1 MLGTNF
7 PEDMD
12 YDTISGFIINKL
24 GYIPNT
30 NRISEIEFENASIRV
45 LEVEDRRIKK
55 VKITLID
62 IDTKLDTKK
71 SKE

>member
-1 MLGTNF
+1 MLGTHF

-30 NRISEIEFENASIRV
+30 NRISEIEFENANIKI

-62 IDTKLDTKK
+62 IDPNLDTKK